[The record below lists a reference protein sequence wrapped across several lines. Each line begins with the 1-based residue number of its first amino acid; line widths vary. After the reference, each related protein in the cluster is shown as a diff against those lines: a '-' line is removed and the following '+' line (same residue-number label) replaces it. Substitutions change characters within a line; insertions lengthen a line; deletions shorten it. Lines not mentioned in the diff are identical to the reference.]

1 MWSSYRAHSELCF
14 HLKKSKKKK
23 TKNTVEL
30 HLNNKNQEQLHLQN
44 AMQPLSICKSLSTIK
59 KKTTNLPEEWQ
70 KRTNYPWVYL
80 VGHKKLFQILLS

>member
-59 KKTTNLPEEWQ
+59 KKQQTFQ
-70 KRTNYPWVYL
+70 KNDKREL
-80 VGHKKLFQILLS
+80 IILGYIW